1 MKKIIFVL
9 FAVVLFTS
17 CTDNDESD
25 TDDSE
30 TGSTHKT
37 GGKKQQDKKS
47 SIKLDFFPVPSV
59 IDGCSAAFTY
69 DTCKKNNGKYLFVT
83 DYDNNNFIKI
93 KGKQIR
99 LKKDTV
105 ESKEISK
112 TNYIDVYR
120 GGGYKVIL
128 KLKIV
133 KQYEEAADYKGTLQV
148 TGNKAEST
156 FKIHGTGGC

>member
-9 FAVVLFTS
+9 FTLVFFTC
-17 CTDNDESD
+17 CTTNDESI
-25 TDDSE
+25 TDKAKA
-30 TGSTHKT
+30 GSSRKT
-37 GGKKQQDKKS
+37 GGKKG
-47 SIKLDFFPVPSV
+47 SIKLDFFPAPAIV
-59 IDGCSAAFTY
+59 DGCSATFTY
-69 DTCKKNNGKYLFVT
+69 DTCKKNNGKYLFVS
-83 DYDNNNFIKI
+83 DYGDNNFIKI

-99 LKKDTV
+99 LKKDTA
-105 ESKEISK
+105 ESKEINE

-133 KQYEEAADYKGTLQV
+133 KQYDEAADYKGTLQV

-156 FKIHGTGGC
+156 FKIHGVGGC